1 MASIAKLLRVLLL
14 GAIGLPWP
22 SLVGAQVPST
32 DIWLA
37 PLSIDRPSARKARGQ
52 VSAVH
57 DIHVGDAT
65 NVTRRL
71 GYDNQPRFTG
81 DGKSFLYTRSE
92 ERGGTDIYRYDIAAQ
107 RSLRLTETLESE
119 YSPTPMGRSQEG
131 FCAVRV
137 EADSTQRLWRFN
149 SNGSDP
155 RLVMAHV
162 DSVGYFEFLDKN
174 TVALFVVGEPHTLR
188 LVDVASELEVVEAAD
203 IGRALLRSPR
213 GGLTFL
219 VHVPQSDP
227 PTYEFFSWTENRPF
241 PTLLVPAYGTGQDAV
256 WIGETLVMADGST
269 LYATRPFESPSWLPV
284 VDLGPYGL
292 SAITR
297 ITASPDKKWLAIVG
311 ADPE

>member
-1 MASIAKLLRVLLL
+1 MASFTKVLRVLLISAWVFPL
-14 GAIGLPWP
+14 A
-22 SLVGAQVPST
+22 SVGRAQVPST

-37 PLSIDRPSARKARGQ
+37 PLSIDRPSARKTPGN

-57 DIHVGDAT
+57 DIHVGDAV

-81 DGKSFLYTRSE
+81 DSKSFLYTRSE
-92 ERGGTDIYRYDIAAQ
+92 ERGGTDIYRYDIAGE

-119 YSPTPMGRSQEG
+119 YSPTPMGRTKDG

-149 SNGSDP
+149 SDGSDP
-155 RLVMAHV
+155 RPVMAHV

-188 LVDVASELEVVEAAD
+188 LVDVASELEIVEAAD

-219 VHVPQSDP
+219 VHVPQTDP
-227 PTYEFFSWTENRPF
+227 PTYEFFSWTESRPF
-241 PTLLVPAYGTGQDAV
+241 PTLLIPAYGTGQDAV

-269 LYATRPFESPSWLPV
+269 LYSARPFESPSWLSV
-284 VDLGPYGL
+284 VDLAPYGL
-292 SAITR
+292 GSITR
-297 ITASPDKKWLAIVG
+297 ITVSPDKKWLAIVG
-311 ADPE
+311 TDPE

>member
-1 MASIAKLLRVLLL
+1 MASFTKVLRVVLL
-14 GAIGLPWP
+14 GAFLFPWA
-22 SLVGAQVPST
+22 SAGTAQVPST

-37 PLSIDRPSARKARGQ
+37 PLSIDKPSMRKSRGQ
-52 VSAVH
+52 VSVAH
-57 DIHVGDAT
+57 DIHVGDAV

-81 DGKSFLYTRSE
+81 DNKSFLYTRSE
-92 ERGGTDIYRYDIAAQ
+92 ERGGTDIYRYDIAAE
-107 RSLRLTETLESE
+107 RSVRVTETLESE
-119 YSPTPMGRSQEG
+119 YSPTPMGRAKDG

-149 SNGSDP
+149 ADGSDP

-162 DSVGYFEFLDKN
+162 DSVGYFEFLDKS
-174 TVALFVVGEPHTLR
+174 TVALFVVGKPHTLR
-188 LVDVASELEVVEAAD
+188 LVDVASELEIVEAAD

-256 WIGETLVMADGST
+256 WIGETLVMAEGAT
-269 LYATRPFESPSWLPV
+269 LYAARPYESPSWLPV

-292 SAITR
+292 SGITR
-297 ITASPDKKWLAIVG
+297 ITLSPDKKWLAIVG
-311 ADPE
+311 TDPE